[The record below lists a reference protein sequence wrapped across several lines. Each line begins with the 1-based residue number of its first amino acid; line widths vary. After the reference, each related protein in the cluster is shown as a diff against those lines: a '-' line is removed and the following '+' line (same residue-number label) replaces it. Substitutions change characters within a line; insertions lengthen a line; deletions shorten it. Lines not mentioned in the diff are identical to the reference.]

1 VSINR
6 PAFSFAK
13 SFLAAFG
20 AVAAF
25 ALLLLVPAARS
36 DSSSVSWV
44 SPTPLDK
51 TKFSVSLGN
60 LVNFSLTATGEPGA
74 SVHIDPAQPL
84 PSGVRFNNSGGGV
97 TAQAKFSWNPDTPG
111 DYTIKFTATGTL
123 LGTTTS
129 APTLTYLVHV
139 KGTAVQYPMT
149 SNLTDQKVAHW
160 AQVLKKAVVHT
171 QPKASARAVTKLD
184 TMTTDGTHNIV
195 LVLNEMDVNASQ
207 TWYRVR
213 LPILPNNSTGWVQA
227 DALGG
232 LFKVNTHLYVDR
244 AHFRATLKKNGKVI
258 FTSIVGV
265 GRSIWPTPSGEF
277 YIRDKLTNFNDPFY
291 GPVAFGTSARSAT
304 LTDWPGGGFV
314 GVHGTNEPGI
324 LPGRVSHGCIR
335 MPNASILKLARL
347 MPVGTQLT
355 IT

>member
-1 VSINR
+1 VFGKQTVS
-6 PAFSFAK
+6 FSSKVFPVAL
-13 SFLAAFG
+13 SLAALT
-20 AVAAF
+20 
-25 ALLLLVPAARS
+25 LLLLVPAARS
-36 DSSSVSWV
+36 DSASVSWT
-44 SPTPLDK
+44 SPTPADIAR
-51 TKFSVSLGN
+51 FSVDPGSK
-60 LVNFSLTATGEPGA
+60 VSFALTDSTEVPGGI
-74 SVHIDPAQPL
+74 VHIAPAQKFPT
-84 PSGVRFNNSGGGV
+84 GVAFNSSDGIVGRASFAWTPE
-97 TAQAKFSWNPDTPG
+97 TAG
-111 DYTIKFTATGTL
+111 DYTIKFTASLVGTS
-123 LGTTTS
+123 TS
-129 APTLTYLVHV
+129 APTLTYSIHV
-139 KGTAVQYPMT
+139 KGKVVHYP
-149 SNLTDQKVAHW
+149 LTYKLADENVARW
-160 AQVLKKAVVHT
+160 AQVLKRAVVHT
-171 QPKASARAVTKLD
+171 QPRVSARAVTKLD

-195 LVLNEMDVNASQ
+195 LVLTQADTSATQ

-213 LPILPNNSTGWVQA
+213 LPILPNNSTGWVQSS
-227 DALGG
+227 ALGQ
-232 LFKVNTHLYVDR
+232 LYKVNTHLYVDR
-244 AHFRATLKKNGKVI
+244 AHFRATLKRNGRTI

-355 IT
+355 IS